1 MQKINNNKITDKLKD
16 RIKNN
21 YLLNKNSWFGIGGCA
36 NIFFQ
41 PNNKEELILFLKNIN
56 FKNFI
61 IIGSGSNILF
71 KDSGFDGVV
80 IKLGKEFCKIK
91 EINSQIVAGAGALK
105 SKVSEF
111 AKNNEYTN
119 FEFLSSI
126 PGTVGG
132 GVSMNAGCFGS
143 NMSDIVSQISVI
155 DLSGEEKI
163 ITLKNIG
170 FDYRKTAL
178 LNSYIITEVLF
189 KKTKKIQS
197 SVIENK
203 INLLKKKKNENQPYG
218 IKTGGSTFK
227 NPISSSKKAWEL
239 IREAGCDKFHF
250 GNAKFSSHHC
260 NFIDNSNLAL
270 SSDIEKLISE
280 TQKKIKKNYGID
292 LELEIKII

>member
-1 MQKINNNKITDKLKD
+1 MQKINNDKTTDTLKD
-16 RIKNN
+16 RIKKN
-21 YLLNKNSWFGIGGCA
+21 YLLSKNSWFGIGGRA

-41 PNNKEELILFLKNIN
+41 PNNKDELILFLKTI
-56 FKNFI
+56 KLDNFI

-71 KDSGFDGVV
+71 RDSDFNGVV

-91 EINSQIVAGAGALK
+91 EINSQVIAGAGALK

-111 AKNNEYTN
+111 AKNNEYSN

-143 NMSDIVSQISVI
+143 DMSDIVSQISVL
-155 DLSGEEKI
+155 DLSGGEKI
-163 ITLKNIG
+163 ITLDDIG
-170 FDYRKTAL
+170 FNYRKSKL
-178 LNSYIITEVLF
+178 PDNYIIIEILF

-197 SVIENK
+197 TVIENK
-203 INLLKKKKNENQPYG
+203 INLFKKKKNENQPSG
-218 IKTGGSTFK
+218 IRTGGSTFK

-239 IREAGCDKFHF
+239 IKESGCDKLSY

-270 SSDIEKLISE
+270 SSDIEKLIIV
-280 TQKKIKKNYGID
+280 TQKKIKKNSGID

>member
-1 MQKINNNKITDKLKD
+1 MQKIDTSEISYKLKD
-16 RIKNN
+16 RIKKN

-41 PNNKEELILFLKNIN
+41 PNNKEELILFLKNIK

-71 KDSGFDGVV
+71 RDSDFDGVV
-80 IKLGKEFCKIK
+80 IKLGKEFCKIE
-91 EINSQIVAGAGALK
+91 EINSQVVAGSGALK
-105 SKVSEF
+105 SRVSEF
-111 AKNNEYTN
+111 AKNNEYSN
-119 FEFLSSI
+119 FEFLSTI

-132 GVSMNAGCFGS
+132 GVFMNAGCFGS
-143 NMSDIVSQISVI
+143 DMSDIVSQISVI

-163 ITLKNIG
+163 ITLEDIG
-170 FDYRKTAL
+170 FDYRKSEL
-178 LNSYIITEVLF
+178 LDSYIIVKVLF
-189 KKTKKIQS
+189 KKTEKIKS
-197 SVIENK
+197 SSIENK
-203 INLLKKKKNENQPYG
+203 INLLKKKKNENQPAG
-218 IKTGGSTFK
+218 IRTGGSTFK

-239 IREAGCDKFHF
+239 IREADCDKLSY

-270 SSDIEKLISE
+270 SSDIEKLINE
-280 TQKKIKKNYGID
+280 TQKEVKKNSGID

>member
-1 MQKINNNKITDKLKD
+1 MRKINTSEIAHKLKD
-16 RIKNN
+16 RIKKN

-41 PNNKEELILFLKNIN
+41 PNNKEELILFLKNIK

-71 KDSGFDGVV
+71 RDSDFDGVV
-80 IKLGKEFCKIK
+80 IKLGKEFCKIE
-91 EINSQIVAGAGALK
+91 EINSQIIAGAGALK

-111 AKNNEYTN
+111 AKNNEYSN
-119 FEFLSSI
+119 FEFLSLI

-132 GVSMNAGCFGS
+132 GVSMNAGCFDCE
-143 NMSDIVSQISVI
+143 MSDIVSQISII

-163 ITLKNIG
+163 ITLDDIG
-170 FDYRKTAL
+170 FDYRKSEL
-178 LNSYIITEVLF
+178 PDSYIIVEILF

-197 SVIENK
+197 TAIENK
-203 INLLKKKKNENQPYG
+203 INLFKKKKNENQPSG
-218 IKTGGSTFK
+218 IRTGGSTFK
-227 NPISSSKKAWEL
+227 NPIASSKAAWEL
-239 IREAGCDKFHF
+239 IKENDCDKLSY
-250 GNAKFSSHHC
+250 GNAKFSSRHC

-280 TQKKIKKNYGID
+280 TQKKIKNNSGID

>member
-1 MQKINNNKITDKLKD
+1 MQKINTSEITHKLKD
-16 RIKNN
+16 RIKKK
-21 YLLNKNSWFGIGGCA
+21 YLLNKNSWFGIGGYA

-41 PNNKEELILFLKNIN
+41 PNNKKELILFLKNIK

-61 IIGSGSNILF
+61 SLGSGSNILF
-71 KDSGFDGVV
+71 RDCDFDGVV
-80 IKLGKEFCKIK
+80 IKLGKEFCKIE

-111 AKNNEYTN
+111 AKNNEYSD

-126 PGTVGG
+126 PGTIGG

-143 NMSDIVSQISVI
+143 DMSDIVSQISVI

-163 ITLKNIG
+163 ITLDNIG
-170 FDYRKTAL
+170 FDYRKSEL
-178 LNSYIITEVLF
+178 PDSYIIIEVLF

-197 SVIENK
+197 TVIENK
-203 INLLKKKKNENQPYG
+203 INLFKKKKNENQPTG
-218 IKTGGSTFK
+218 IRTGGSTFK
-227 NPISSSKKAWEL
+227 NPISSSKAAWEL
-239 IREAGCDKFHF
+239 IKENGCDKLSY

-270 SSDIEKLISE
+270 SSDIEKLITE
-280 TQKKIKKNYGID
+280 TQKKIKKNSGID

>member
-1 MQKINNNKITDKLKD
+1 MQKINNDKTTDKLKD
-16 RIKNN
+16 RIKKN
-21 YLLNKNSWFGIGGCA
+21 YLLSKNSWFGIGGRA

-41 PNNKEELILFLKNIN
+41 PNNKDELILFLKTI
-56 FKNFI
+56 KLDNFI

-71 KDSGFDGVV
+71 RDSDFNGVV

-91 EINSQIVAGAGALK
+91 EINSQVIAGAGALK

-111 AKNNEYTN
+111 AKNNEYSN

-143 NMSDIVSQISVI
+143 EMSDIVSQISVI

-163 ITLKNIG
+163 ITLDDIG
-170 FDYRKTAL
+170 FDYRKSEL
-178 LNSYIITEVLF
+178 PDNYIIIEILF

-197 SVIENK
+197 TIIENK
-203 INLLKKKKNENQPYG
+203 INFFKKKKNENQPSR
-218 IKTGGSTFK
+218 IRTGGSTFK
-227 NPISSSKKAWEL
+227 NPIGSSKAAWEL
-239 IREAGCDKFHF
+239 IKETGCDKLSY
-250 GNAKFSSHHC
+250 GNAKFSFHHC

-280 TQKKIKKNYGID
+280 TQKKIKKNSGIN

>member
-1 MQKINNNKITDKLKD
+1 MQKINTNTISDKLKD
-16 RIKNN
+16 RIKKN
-21 YLLNKNSWFGIGGCA
+21 YLLNKNSWFGIGGRA

-41 PNNKEELILFLKNIN
+41 PNNKEELILFLKNIK

-71 KDSGFDGVV
+71 RDSNFDGLV
-80 IKLGKEFCKIK
+80 IKLGKEFCKIE

-111 AKNNEYTN
+111 AKNNEYSN

-143 NMSDIVSQISVI
+143 EMSDIVSQISVI

-163 ITLKNIG
+163 ITLDDIG
-170 FDYRKTAL
+170 FDYRKSKL
-178 LNSYIITEVLF
+178 PDSYIIIEILF

-197 SVIENK
+197 TIIENK
-203 INLLKKKKNENQPYG
+203 INFFKKKKNENQPSG
-218 IKTGGSTFK
+218 IRTGGSTFK

-239 IREAGCDKFHF
+239 IKESGCDKLSY

-270 SSDIEKLISE
+270 SSDIEKLIIV
-280 TQKKIKKNYGID
+280 TQKKIKKNSGID

>member
-1 MQKINNNKITDKLKD
+1 MQKINNDKTTDKLKD
-16 RIKNN
+16 RIKKN
-21 YLLNKNSWFGIGGCA
+21 YLLSKNSWFGIGGRA

-41 PNNKEELILFLKNIN
+41 PNNKDELILFLKTI
-56 FKNFI
+56 KLDNFI

-71 KDSGFDGVV
+71 RDSDFNGVV

-91 EINSQIVAGAGALK
+91 EINSQVIAGAGALK

-111 AKNNEYTN
+111 AKNNEYSN

-143 NMSDIVSQISVI
+143 DMSDIVSQISVL
-155 DLSGEEKI
+155 DLSGGEKI
-163 ITLKNIG
+163 ITLDDIG
-170 FDYRKTAL
+170 FNYRKSEL
-178 LNSYIITEVLF
+178 PDNYIIIEILF

-197 SVIENK
+197 TVIENK
-203 INLLKKKKNENQPYG
+203 INLFKKKKNENQPSG
-218 IKTGGSTFK
+218 IRTGGSTFK

-239 IREAGCDKFHF
+239 IKESGCDKLSY

-270 SSDIEKLISE
+270 SSDIEKLIIV
-280 TQKKIKKNYGID
+280 TQKKIKKNSGID

>member
-1 MQKINNNKITDKLKD
+1 MQKINTSEIHHKLKD
-16 RIKNN
+16 RIKKN

-41 PNNKEELILFLKNIN
+41 PNNKEELILFLKKIK
-56 FKNFI
+56 FKDFI

-71 KDSGFDGVV
+71 RNSDFDGVV
-80 IKLGKEFCKIK
+80 IKLGKGFCKIE
-91 EINSQIVAGAGALK
+91 EINSQVVAGGGALK

-111 AKNNEYTN
+111 AKNNKFSN

-143 NMSDIVSQISVI
+143 DMSDIVSQISVI

-163 ITLKNIG
+163 ITLDEIG
-170 FDYRKTAL
+170 FNYRKSEL
-178 LNSYIITEVLF
+178 PDSYIVVEVLF

-197 SVIENK
+197 SIIENK
-203 INLLKKKKNENQPYG
+203 INLLKKKKNENQPTG
-218 IKTGGSTFK
+218 IRTGGSTFK
-227 NPISSSKKAWEL
+227 NPIRSSRKAWEL
-239 IREAGCDKFHF
+239 IKETGCDKLSY

-260 NFIDNSNLAL
+260 NFIDNRNLAL
-270 SSDIEKLISE
+270 SSDIEKLITE
-280 TQKKIKKNYGID
+280 TQKVVKKKCGVD
-292 LELEIKII
+292 LELEIKIV

>member
-1 MQKINNNKITDKLKD
+1 MQKINTRKINYKLKD
-16 RIKNN
+16 RIKKNH
-21 YLLNKNSWFGIGGCA
+21 LLGKNSWFGIGGCA

-41 PNNKEELILFLKNIN
+41 PNNKEELILFLKNIK

-71 KDSGFDGVV
+71 RDSDFDGVV
-80 IKLGKEFCKIK
+80 IKLGKEFCKIE

-111 AKNNEYTN
+111 AKNNEYSN

-132 GVSMNAGCFGS
+132 GVSMNAGCFDS
-143 NMSDIVSQISVI
+143 EMSDIVSQISVI
-155 DLSGEEKI
+155 DLSGDEKT
-163 ITLKNIG
+163 ITLDDIG
-170 FDYRKTAL
+170 FDYRKSEL
-178 LNSYIITEVLF
+178 PDSYIIIEILF

-197 SVIENK
+197 SIIENK
-203 INLLKKKKNENQPYG
+203 INLFKKKKNKNQPSG
-218 IKTGGSTFK
+218 IRTGGSTFK
-227 NPISSSKKAWEL
+227 NPISSFKTAWEL
-239 IREAGCDKFHF
+239 IKEAGCDKLSY

-280 TQKKIKKNYGID
+280 TQKKIKKNYGIN

>member
-1 MQKINNNKITDKLKD
+1 MQKIDTSEINHKLKD
-16 RIKNN
+16 RIKKN
-21 YLLNKNSWFGIGGCA
+21 YLLGKNSWFGIGGCA

-41 PNNKEELILFLKNIN
+41 PNNKQELILFLKNIK

-71 KDSGFDGVV
+71 RDSDFDGVV
-80 IKLGKEFCKIK
+80 IKLGKEFCKIE

-111 AKNNEYTN
+111 AKNNEYSN

-132 GVSMNAGCFGS
+132 GVSMNAGCFDS
-143 NMSDIVSQISVI
+143 EMSDIVSQISVI
-155 DLSGEEKI
+155 DLSGDEKT
-163 ITLKNIG
+163 ITLDDIG
-170 FDYRKTAL
+170 FDYRKSEL
-178 LNSYIITEVLF
+178 PDSYIIIEILF

-197 SVIENK
+197 TIIEKK
-203 INLLKKKKNENQPYG
+203 INLFKKKKNKNQPSG
-218 IKTGGSTFK
+218 IRTGGSTFK
-227 NPISSSKKAWEL
+227 NPIGSPKAAWEL
-239 IREAGCDKFHF
+239 IKETGCDELSYGH
-250 GNAKFSSHHC
+250 AKFSSHHC

-280 TQKKIKKNYGID
+280 TQKKIKKNYGIN

>member
-1 MQKINNNKITDKLKD
+1 MQKIDTSEINHKLKD
-16 RIKNN
+16 RIKKN
-21 YLLNKNSWFGIGGCA
+21 YLLGKNSWFGIGGCA

-41 PNNKEELILFLKNIN
+41 PNNKQELILFLKNIK

-71 KDSGFDGVV
+71 RDSDFDGVV
-80 IKLGKEFCKIK
+80 IKLGKEFCKIE

-111 AKNNEYTN
+111 AKNNEYSN

-132 GVSMNAGCFGS
+132 GVSMNAGCFDS
-143 NMSDIVSQISVI
+143 EMSDIVSQISVI
-155 DLSGEEKI
+155 DLSGDEKT
-163 ITLKNIG
+163 ITLDDIG
-170 FDYRKTAL
+170 FDYRKSEL
-178 LNSYIITEVLF
+178 PDSYIIIEILF

-197 SVIENK
+197 TIIEKK
-203 INLLKKKKNENQPYG
+203 INLFKKKKNKNQPSG
-218 IKTGGSTFK
+218 IRTGGSTFK
-227 NPISSSKKAWEL
+227 NPISSPKAAWEL
-239 IREAGCDKFHF
+239 IKETGCDELSY

-280 TQKKIKKNYGID
+280 TQKKIKKNYGIN

>member
-1 MQKINNNKITDKLKD
+1 MQKINNDKTTDKLKD

-41 PNNKEELILFLKNIN
+41 PNNKEELILFLKNIK

-71 KDSGFDGVV
+71 RDSDFDGVV

-111 AKNNEYTN
+111 AKNNEYSN

-143 NMSDIVSQISVI
+143 DMSDIVSQISVI
-155 DLSGEEKI
+155 DLLGEEKI
-163 ITLKNIG
+163 ITLDDIG
-170 FDYRKTAL
+170 FDYRKSEL
-178 LNSYIITEVLF
+178 PDSYIIVEILF
-189 KKTKKIQS
+189 KKTKKIRS
-197 SVIENK
+197 TVIENK
-203 INLLKKKKNENQPYG
+203 INLFKKKKNENQPNG
-218 IKTGGSTFK
+218 IRTGGSTFK
-227 NPISSSKKAWEL
+227 NPIGNSKAAWEL
-239 IREAGCDKFHF
+239 IKETSCDKLFY
-250 GNAKFSSHHC
+250 GKAKFSSHHC

-270 SSDIEKLISE
+270 SSDIEKLITE
-280 TQKKIKKNYGID
+280 TQKKIKKNFGIN
-292 LELEIKII
+292 LELEIKIV

>member
-1 MQKINNNKITDKLKD
+1 MQKIDISEITYKLKD
-16 RIKNN
+16 RIKQN

-41 PNNKEELILFLKNIN
+41 PNNKKELILFLKNIK

-71 KDSGFDGVV
+71 RDSDFDGVV
-80 IKLGKEFCKIK
+80 IKLGKEFCKIE
-91 EINSQIVAGAGALK
+91 EINSQIIAGSGALK
-105 SKVSEF
+105 SRVSEF
-111 AKNNEYTN
+111 AKNNEYSN

-143 NMSDIVSQISVI
+143 DMSDIVSQISVI
-155 DLSGEEKI
+155 DLFGEEKI
-163 ITLKNIG
+163 ITLEEIG
-170 FDYRKTAL
+170 FDYRKSKL
-178 LNSYIITEVLF
+178 VNSYIIVEVLF
-189 KKTKKIQS
+189 KKTKKIRP

-203 INLLKKKKNENQPYG
+203 INLFKKKKNENQPTG
-218 IKTGGSTFK
+218 IRTGGSTFK
-227 NPISSSKKAWEL
+227 NPIGCSKKAWEL
-239 IREAGCDKFHF
+239 IRETNCDKLSY

-270 SSDIEKLISE
+270 SSDIEKLINE
-280 TQKKIKKNYGID
+280 TQKKVKKNSGID

>member
-1 MQKINNNKITDKLKD
+1 MKKKNTSEITHKLKD
-16 RIKNN
+16 RIKKN

-41 PNNKEELILFLKNIN
+41 PDNKEELILFLKNIK

-71 KDSGFDGVV
+71 RDSDFDGVV
-80 IKLGKEFCKIK
+80 IKLGKEFCKIE
-91 EINSQIVAGAGALK
+91 EINSQIVVGAGALK

-111 AKNNEYTN
+111 AKNNKYSN

-143 NMSDIVSQISVI
+143 EMSDIVSQISVI

-163 ITLKNIG
+163 ITLDDIG
-170 FDYRKTAL
+170 FDYRKSKL
-178 LNSYIITEVLF
+178 PDSYIIIEILF

-197 SVIENK
+197 TIIENK
-203 INLLKKKKNENQPYG
+203 INLFKKKKNENQPSR
-218 IKTGGSTFK
+218 IRTGGSTFK
-227 NPISSSKKAWEL
+227 NPIDSSKAAWEL
-239 IREAGCDKFHF
+239 IKETGCDKLSY
-250 GNAKFSSHHC
+250 GNAKFSFHHC
-260 NFIDNSNLAL
+260 NFIDNSKLAL

-280 TQKKIKKNYGID
+280 TQKKIKKNSGIN

>member
-1 MQKINNNKITDKLKD
+1 MQKINNDKTTDTLKD
-16 RIKNN
+16 RIKKN
-21 YLLNKNSWFGIGGCA
+21 YLLSKNSWFGIGGRA

-41 PNNKEELILFLKNIN
+41 PNNKDELILFLKTI
-56 FKNFI
+56 KLDNFI

-71 KDSGFDGVV
+71 RDSDFNGVV

-91 EINSQIVAGAGALK
+91 EINSQVIAGAGALK

-111 AKNNEYTN
+111 AKNNEYSN

-143 NMSDIVSQISVI
+143 DMSDIVSQISVL
-155 DLSGEEKI
+155 DLSGGEKI
-163 ITLKNIG
+163 ITFDDIG
-170 FDYRKTAL
+170 FNYRKSEL
-178 LNSYIITEVLF
+178 PDNYIIIEILF

-197 SVIENK
+197 TVIENK
-203 INLLKKKKNENQPYG
+203 INLFKKKKNENQPSG
-218 IKTGGSTFK
+218 IRTGGSTFK

-239 IREAGCDKFHF
+239 IKESGCDKLSY

-270 SSDIEKLISE
+270 SSDIEKLIIV
-280 TQKKIKKNYGID
+280 TQKKIKKNSGID

>member
-1 MQKINNNKITDKLKD
+1 MQKIDTSEINHKLKD
-16 RIKNN
+16 RIKKN
-21 YLLNKNSWFGIGGCA
+21 YLLGKNSWFGIGGCA

-41 PNNKEELILFLKNIN
+41 PNNKQELILFLKNIK

-71 KDSGFDGVV
+71 RDSDFDGVV
-80 IKLGKEFCKIK
+80 IKLGKEFCKIE

-111 AKNNEYTN
+111 AKNNEYSN

-132 GVSMNAGCFGS
+132 GVSMNAGCFDS
-143 NMSDIVSQISVI
+143 EMSDIVSQISVI
-155 DLSGEEKI
+155 DLSGDEKT
-163 ITLKNIG
+163 ITLDDIG
-170 FDYRKTAL
+170 FDYRKSEL
-178 LNSYIITEVLF
+178 PDSYIIIEILF

-197 SVIENK
+197 TIIEKK
-203 INLLKKKKNENQPYG
+203 INLFKKKKNKNQPSG
-218 IKTGGSTFK
+218 IRTGGSTFK
-227 NPISSSKKAWEL
+227 NPIGSPKAAWEL
-239 IREAGCDKFHF
+239 IKETGCDELSYGH
-250 GNAKFSSHHC
+250 AKFSSHHC

-280 TQKKIKKNYGID
+280 TQKKIKKNYGIS